1 MVFVPGV
8 YQGCIPHSRCE
19 DTDEERRLLYVSMT
33 RAKSL
38 LYLSRPQINPR
49 GGTLHFTD
57 DAD

>member
-33 RAKSL
+33 RAKAL
-38 LYLSRPQINPR
+38 LYLSQPQKKAN
-49 GGTLHFTD
+49 GGIP
-57 DAD
+57 